1 MKLYIG
7 NLPYSTTEEDLK
19 ELFSKYNSLIS
30 VQLIIDRATDR
41 SKGFAFAELSD
52 DNEGRSAI
60 DELNESELDGRSI
73 IVNEARPQEKKE
85 KRPFNNNNSGN
96 RKGPRY

>member
-19 ELFSKYNSLIS
+19 RLFAKFKSLVG
-30 VQLIIDRATDR
+30 VQLIVDRATDR
-41 SKGFAFAELSD
+41 SKGFAFVELSSD
-52 DNEGRSAI
+52 DEGRAAI
-60 DELNESELDGRSI
+60 EEFNESELDGRSI

-85 KRPFNNNNSGN
+85 RRPFNGSGN